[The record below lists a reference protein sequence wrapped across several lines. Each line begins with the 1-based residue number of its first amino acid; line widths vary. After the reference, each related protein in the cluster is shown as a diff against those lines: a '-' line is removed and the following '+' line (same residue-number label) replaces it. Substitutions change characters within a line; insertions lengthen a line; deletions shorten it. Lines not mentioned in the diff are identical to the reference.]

1 MNLRSL
7 LDSEA
12 KMLNR
17 QLKLEFMRMA
27 GFTAKEL
34 DGINQKIK
42 VAHVQAWGQPSD
54 EDMRGQDRR
63 RKVEK
68 VFGY

>member
-1 MNLRSL
+1 
-7 LDSEA
+7 
-12 KMLNR
+12 MLNR
-17 QLKLEFMRMA
+17 QLKLELMRMV

-54 EDMRGQDRR
+54 EDTRGQDRR